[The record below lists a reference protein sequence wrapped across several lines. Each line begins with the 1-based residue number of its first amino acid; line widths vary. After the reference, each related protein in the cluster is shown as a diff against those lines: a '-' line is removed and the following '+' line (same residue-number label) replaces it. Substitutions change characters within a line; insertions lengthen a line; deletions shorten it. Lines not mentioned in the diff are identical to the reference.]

1 MFHFTTVHFSILQ
14 RAFFRKLE
22 YNPSLRNSPGSN
34 NRKVRL
40 SSCDILQSLT
50 VLSLLN
56 CCIKAES
63 TLFRKELKKSPQNDR
78 AHPFVFPL
86 TFFLPLHKATWS
98 GRMVSPPSA
107 SPVGEHGLEK
117 EGRTCLSGTRP
128 SLVYHSFREFE
139 VGMQPDKQLLTG
151 GRDMF
156 ISALLSDSPSSIASK
171 LNERACMCLTG

>member
-1 MFHFTTVHFSILQ
+1 MFHFTTVNFSILQ

-107 SPVGEHGLEK
+107 SPFRAAWVRK
-117 EGRTCLSGTRP
+117 GRQNM
-128 SLVYHSFREFE
+128 SFWHRTQFG
-139 VGMQPDKQLLTG
+139 VPLIQG
-151 GRDMF
+151 
-156 ISALLSDSPSSIASK
+156 I
-171 LNERACMCLTG
+171 